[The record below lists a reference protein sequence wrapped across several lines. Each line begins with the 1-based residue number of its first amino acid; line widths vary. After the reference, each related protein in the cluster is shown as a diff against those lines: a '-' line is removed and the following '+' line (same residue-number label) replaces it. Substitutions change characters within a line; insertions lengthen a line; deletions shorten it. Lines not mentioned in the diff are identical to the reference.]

1 MGAGLLRRKM
11 NSLGETLA
19 FMASARRDPV
29 ARMLNVDLV
38 AVLLAALL
46 PWSTSGVGIGFVL
59 WLAAVAATLELR
71 PFLRSLQR
79 PIGALPIALVALAAL
94 GTLWSD
100 APWETRLH
108 ALGPAAKLLALPFL
122 FYHFERSARGMWVFV
137 AFLASCTLMTV
148 ASWIV
153 VIDPSLS
160 MKIPGEPTGHGIF
173 VKNYIAQSQEF
184 VLCTVVLA
192 FPIITLFREGKIRQA
207 LLLTAVAANFVVN
220 MVFVVVSRTALVTLP
235 VMLAAFAMAHLKW
248 RTNVMLFAAAIVLGP
263 LAWTVSPQ
271 LQATTN
277 RFVRDYRVYKELNQP
292 TSIGLRLEFWEKSLR
307 FFAEAPVIGHGTGST
322 RGLFEAA
329 ATGPAVLAQG
339 QVIGNPHNQ
348 TLNVAVQ
355 WGTIGV
361 VILYAMWIS
370 HFLLFRGEGL
380 AAWIGLMVVLQNV
393 FSSLFNS
400 HLFDF
405 HEGWMYVL
413 GVGIA
418 GGMVLRARYEATE
431 SSGTARP

>member
-1 MGAGLLRRKM
+1 MAADHQRREI
-11 NSLGETLA
+11 NSIGSMLSV
-19 FMASARRDPV
+19 MASARTDPF
-29 ARMLNVDLV
+29 ARMLNVDLM
-38 AVLLAALL
+38 AVLVALLL
-46 PWSTSGVGIGFVL
+46 PWSTSGVGIGMAL
-59 WLAAVAATLELR
+59 WLAGLATTLELR

-79 PIGALPIALVALAAL
+79 PICALPIALVALSAL

-100 APWETRLH
+100 ASWGARLH
-108 ALGPAAKLLALPFL
+108 ALSPATKLLFLPFL
-122 FYHFERSARGMWVFV
+122 FYHFERSTRGMWVFV
-137 AFLASCTLMTV
+137 AFLVSCTLMTA
-148 ASWIV
+148 ASWMV
-153 VIDPSLS
+153 AIDPNLT
-160 MKIPGEPTGHGIF
+160 MKVPGEPTAHGIF
-173 VKNYIAQSQEF
+173 VKNYIDQSQEF

-192 FPIITLFREGKIRQA
+192 FPIITLLREGKVRQA
-207 LLLTAVAANFVVN
+207 LLLTLVAANFVVN

-235 VMLAAFAMAHLKW
+235 VMLAVFAMAHLKW
-248 RTNVMLFAAAIVLGP
+248 RTNVLLVVAAVVFGA

-271 LQATTN
+271 LQVTTDK
-277 RFVRDYRVYKELNQP
+277 FARDYRIYKEFNQP

-355 WGTIGV
+355 WGTVGV
-361 VILYAMWIS
+361 VILYAMWLS
-370 HFLLFRGEGL
+370 HFALFRGEGL
-380 AAWIGLMVVLQNV
+380 AAWVGLMVVVQNV

-418 GGMVLRARYEATE
+418 GGMVLRARSDTAE
-431 SSGTARP
+431 SSGTAAP

>member
-1 MGAGLLRRKM
+1 MEAGLLRRKM

-79 PIGALPIALVALAAL
+79 PICALPIALVALAAL

-207 LLLTAVAANFVVN
+207 LLLTAVAVNFVVN

-418 GGMVLRARYEATE
+418 GGMVLRARSEAAE